1 MEISNTKALITIA
14 IPFFNAEKFLE
25 EAIDSVIWQTY
36 QNWKLLLIDDG
47 STDRS
52 LEIAK
57 AYAAKDERIHVFSDG
72 ANKNLGYRLN
82 QIPHLVTTEYLARMD
97 ADDIM
102 HPQRIEQQIQT
113 LQNLPS
119 IDVLG
124 TNAYTIDE
132 KGAVVG
138 IRYATTGDQKL
149 VQVQAFIHPT
159 IVAKTSWFRM
169 HPYDVEA
176 VRVEDAELWYRT
188 KNTSNFMMLL
198 QPLFFYREFGGEY
211 YKKYFKNN
219 TSKKVLLK
227 KYQNDKYWIDFFRYN
242 KLKGY
247 VYYFASLINK
257 ENFLILKRNKVIFKN
272 KINVNKFINAK

>member
-113 LQNLPS
+113 LQNHPS

-149 VQVQAFIHPT
+149 VQVEAFIHPT

>member
-1 MEISNTKALITIA
+1 MSNTNALITIA

-25 EAIDSVIWQTY
+25 EAIVSVIDQSFTEWV
-36 QNWKLLLIDDG
+36 LLLVDDG

-52 LEIAK
+52 LDIAK
-57 AYAAKDERIHVFSDG
+57 AYAAKDERIQVFSDG

-113 LQNLPS
+113 LQNHPS

-149 VQVQAFIHPT
+149 VQVEAFIHPT

-272 KINVNKFINAK
+272 KINVNKFLNAK

>member
-1 MEISNTKALITIA
+1 MEMSNTNALITIA

-25 EAIDSVIWQTY
+25 EAIESVIDQSFTEWV
-36 QNWKLLLIDDG
+36 LLLVDDG

-113 LQNLPS
+113 LQNHPS

-149 VQVQAFIHPT
+149 VQVEAFIHPT

-176 VRVEDAELWYRT
+176 VRVEDTELWYRT
-188 KNTSNFMMLL
+188 HKTSQFMMLTA
-198 QPLFFYREFGGEY
+198 PLFFYREFGGNY
-211 YKKYFKNN
+211 YSKYFKAND
-219 TSKKVLLK
+219 SKEYLLA
-227 KYQNDKYWIDFFRYN
+227 KYKNDSHWKRFFRWN
-242 KLKGY
+242 TIKGTI
-247 VYYFASLINK
+247 YYIYSLVGMEYHLIHSRNQVRFKPYRKIK
-257 ENFLILKRNKVIFKN
+257 ECL
-272 KINVNKFINAK
+272 